1 MKAILQISTGRFGQC
16 TERSVSEVR
25 SRLEQ
30 MLKWLPVTAVIFG
43 WARKD
48 GLFEAI
54 ADTAHANGADVY
66 LWLPVY
72 ADVRDPAHADPMVFW
87 DADHAGDRNVPVM
100 DGEGFHFICPASGKN
115 LDSAFRTWAD
125 LAEGISVE
133 GVFLDRIRYP
143 SAVFSKVHFFGCRC
157 PNCLRRLDGQIRDR
171 EKLRRLIRDADQGM
185 RMPLPV
191 SVENGCCRYADA
203 DLNRLMAD
211 RRGQITHAVECI
223 VRSFHEKGLRVGLDT
238 FAPAL
243 ADLVG
248 QDLPRLMELSDFI
261 KPMMYYK
268 TDAPAGIPCELKA
281 FGAEF
286 TEQLSRLWDADLMSV
301 SSMEKQ
307 LRSLKNTGKVCP
319 GIEIHRIPGICEADE
334 ESIRDGIRA
343 ARAYGCASVVLSW
356 NDLLASDTELEWAGK
371 YLTEDGT

>member
-1 MKAILQISTGRFGQC
+1 MKAILQVSTGRFGQC

-72 ADVRDPAHADPMVFW
+72 ADVRDPAQADPMVFR

-171 EKLRRLIRDADQGM
+171 EKLRRLIRDADQSTQ
-185 RMPLPV
+185 MPLPV
-191 SVENGCCRYADA
+191 SVENGCCRYADE

-211 RRGQITHAVECI
+211 RRGQITQAVERI
-223 VRSFHEKGLRVGLDT
+223 VRSFHEKGLRVVRRQDRHIRSALPAGGIGDLSELDGH
-238 FAPAL
+238 AAAL
-243 ADLVG
+243 AFIEVKKADPLDDVAAG
-248 QDLPRLMELSDFI
+248 QDKADCHRAPDVAKACYVDHLAVFI
-261 KPMMYYK
+261 
-268 TDAPAGIPCELKA
+268 T
-281 FGAEF
+281 F
-286 TEQLSRLWDADLMSV
+286 
-301 SSMEKQ
+301 
-307 LRSLKNTGKVCP
+307 
-319 GIEIHRIPGICEADE
+319 
-334 ESIRDGIRA
+334 
-343 ARAYGCASVVLSW
+343 
-356 NDLLASDTELEWAGK
+356 
-371 YLTEDGT
+371 